1 MAERR
6 LLFVPVSLE
15 RRCGWL
21 CCELV
26 SCFLWRIFFLRDFST
41 LHTEQRIHVSLPVPH
56 DTAQF
61 APPLIPGT
69 ENLSKRN
76 GLACQF
82 RANRSAQEPLIVE
95 DADLGHVTRIESQ
108 RRIVEL
114 DFVRAV
120 EGTAIS
126 EALTIPLTTPP
137 LTTWRTRLDVPPG
150 PGLV

>member
-1 MAERR
+1 MAFTSQSLRYISTTLAAYIGETVT
-6 LLFVPVSLE
+6 LLSRGADCFAV
-15 RRCGWL
+15 GW
-21 CCELV
+21 
-26 SCFLWRIFFLRDFST
+26 SPGFWWRIFFLRDFSA

-114 DFVRAV
+114 DSVRAV
-120 EGTAIS
+120 EG
-126 EALTIPLTTPP
+126 
-137 LTTWRTRLDVPPG
+137 
-150 PGLV
+150 